1 MRAVTAF
8 LFLLANISFASV
20 IPKVPEIIEIAEVK
34 LRITAEAREE
44 IQNEVNT
51 LRASDKYFQ
60 IKLDRINLYFP
71 LMEKALQEEGV
82 PDDLK
87 YLAVQ
92 ESSLISDAVS
102 TSDAVGY
109 WQFKDFTAREVGLRV
124 DSKID
129 ERKNIVSATHGA
141 AKYFKRNNFYFKN
154 WIYSVSAYQAGPG
167 GAKKYV
173 DENNFGS
180 DKLTIDRNTHWYVKR
195 FIAHVIAFKE
205 EVGGPHSEGLR
216 LLVYEKGENKE
227 LKEIAR
233 DFKVDETMVDEYN
246 KWLKSGTI
254 PSDKS
259 YPVIIP
265 VTGKVK
271 ELDEVEPLTRSISE
285 PRDKHTSKS
294 SPNQEVVPITLNG
307 RNALLA
313 GAADDAASLALK
325 GNILE
330 RQLLKFNDLSAG
342 AKIQPGLTYY
352 IQSKRTKADVA
363 EHVVQ
368 SGETLWAISQK
379 YGVQLKSIL
388 KMNRLESAEA
398 IKSGQ
403 VIWLNKKRAKAVPVE
418 YKQVSDPEKEEPA
431 PLKQVNSQVL
441 TLRDK
446 PKTELADSTSEATSK
461 EVVIEMEKTLP
472 EPEVIKEPVVVEKP
486 VTKPVPGKEKGD
498 GLYIVGQGETLWGIS
513 QKFELTVKE
522 LRDLNDLDANAALK
536 PGQEL
541 KVKKEL
547 FKIYKVEPGDT
558 LYGIARKFGM
568 TVDELKDL
576 NNKTSNSLSLGEE
589 LKVKKQ
595 M

>member
-1 MRAVTAF
+1 MRTLTVF
-8 LFLLANISFASV
+8 LYLLTNLSFASV

-71 LMEKALQEEGV
+71 LMEKALREEGV

-205 EVGGPHSEGLR
+205 EVGGEHSDGLR

-233 DFKVDETMVDEYN
+233 DFKVDEAMVEEYN

-254 PSDKS
+254 PSDKP

-271 ELDEVEPLTRSISE
+271 GLEEEPLTRSIDE
-285 PRDKHTSKS
+285 PRDKHTSKT
-294 SPNQEVVPITLNG
+294 SPNQEVVSITLNG
-307 RNALLA
+307 RKALLA

-330 RQLLKFNDLSAG
+330 RQLLKFNDLPAD

-352 IQSKRTKADVA
+352 IQAKRTKADVT

-368 SGETLWAISQK
+368 RGETLWAISQK
-379 YGVQLKSIL
+379 YGVQLRSIL

-398 IKSGQ
+398 IMVGQ

-418 YKQVSDPEKEEPA
+418 YKKVSEPKKEEPA
-431 PLKQVNSQVL
+431 PLKQVSSQVL
-441 TLRDK
+441 TLREK
-446 PKTELADSTSEATSK
+446 PKTESDTTSEVASQEVVIEKEKPLPEK
-461 EVVIEMEKTLP
+461 EVVIEPT
-472 EPEVIKEPVVVEKP
+472 VVEKP
-486 VTKPVPGKEKGD
+486 VTKPSPGKEKGD
-498 GLYIVGQGETLWGIS
+498 GLYSVGQGETLWGIS
-513 QKFELTVKE
+513 QKFGLTVKE
-522 LRDLNDLDANAALK
+522 LRDLNNLDANAALK

-568 TVDELKDL
+568 TVDELKTL
-576 NNKTSNSLSLGEE
+576 NNKSGNSLSLGEE